1 MVDSYLE
8 AYLILSEYLA
18 ENGIYYSCRTRISVM
33 TLKVLITLYGMI
45 ARQYMAGKGNGGSYI
60 SDCREVRNTVKKQLR
75 MLSPAY
81 LKRAQKNSFQ
91 NKLTYFP
98 EKHFRF
104 SGNFL
109 CFTGLK
115 TVYFA

>member
-60 SDCREVRNTVKKQLR
+60 SDCREVRNTVKNNCVCFLLR
-75 MLSPAY
+75 I
-81 LKRAQKNSFQ
+81 LKERRKTAFK

-109 CFTGLK
+109 YFTGLK